1 MTQTHYFDKHVQ
13 EANTFVQNLANEL
26 GHPEEQ
32 TQTIRLLRAVLHT
45 IRDRIKV
52 GESLDLISPLP
63 MLLKALYVE
72 QWKYHEKPPLNYKD
86 MEGFKEE
93 VKKEQERMGEQS
105 FDWPEP
111 TEELIKKVLG
121 SLRKH
126 YISDGQ
132 AIHVMEQMPK
142 EVQAIF

>member
-1 MTQTHYFDKHVQ
+1 MTQTHYFDKYVQ
-13 EANTFVQNLANEL
+13 EANTYIKELANEL

-45 IRDRIKV
+45 IRDRIQV
-52 GESLDLISPLP
+52 GESLDLMSPLP
-63 MLLKALYVE
+63 MILKGLYVE

-93 VKKEQERMGEQS
+93 VKKEQEKIGEQS

-126 YISDGQ
+126 YITDGQ

-142 EVQAIF
+142 EVQEIF